1 MRYPFEPES
10 DGGVLTH
17 LNIAGY
23 RIEKRIGQGGMAKV
37 YLAIQES
44 LDRPVALK
52 VLSPAFGESPEFSER
67 FLNEGRILASLRHS
81 NIVTIYDIGVDA
93 GMHYISMEYVE
104 GMDLKT
110 RLREGILPSTAL
122 NYIETLASCLQ
133 VAHER
138 DIVHRDIKPAN
149 VLFRDDGTLLLTDF
163 GIAKKLGE
171 TSDLTIAGS
180 MMGTPTYL
188 SPEQAQ
194 AKPVDG
200 RSDIYSLG
208 IMLYEMLMGQKPYK
222 GDSDIDTAL
231 KHISEP
237 VPALADELRAF
248 QPLVNKM
255 MAKAPADRFSDVAEL
270 ISAIRAFRINEL
282 ELLSTLDGPHAG
294 PASLLAINP
303 PPPPAPA
310 PAKVSPAAAADDTQ
324 TEGSEFTP
332 TMVASAQSAPTP
344 FDDTVGW
351 GGLPASAP
359 RVDQDLDRVADTAIA
374 KEAKDAEEARDR
386 KRKLFPLFGR
396 VTVLTVLLTAGISW
410 WLTRLE
416 NPPTGGQGQG
426 QGQEGFGK
434 NVTETPQ
441 TVERS
446 TVQVPA
452 NEVRASTSPKAALTA
467 QPAATPADSPTPAR
481 EETAETARE
490 ETIGNLLDQAQTA
503 LANLRL
509 TKPRDDNAL
518 RYFQQVQEMDPEN
531 KQAEA
536 GYIRIA
542 DKYAEL
548 ARSQLNKRVYAKAT
562 AYIDTGLKIDPE
574 NPRLLAVQEQVAQ
587 AKTSARTPASTPAPQ
602 GKTYK
607 EDSPSE
613 LLGRI
618 KKLFD

>member
-1 MRYPFEPES
+1 M
-10 DGGVLTH
+10 
-17 LNIAGY
+17 NIAGY

-374 KEAKDAEEARDR
+374 K
-386 KRKLFPLFGR
+386 
-396 VTVLTVLLTAGISW
+396 
-410 WLTRLE
+410 
-416 NPPTGGQGQG
+416 
-426 QGQEGFGK
+426 
-434 NVTETPQ
+434 
-441 TVERS
+441 
-446 TVQVPA
+446 
-452 NEVRASTSPKAALTA
+452 
-467 QPAATPADSPTPAR
+467 
-481 EETAETARE
+481 
-490 ETIGNLLDQAQTA
+490 
-503 LANLRL
+503 
-509 TKPRDDNAL
+509 
-518 RYFQQVQEMDPEN
+518 
-531 KQAEA
+531 
-536 GYIRIA
+536 
-542 DKYAEL
+542 
-548 ARSQLNKRVYAKAT
+548 
-562 AYIDTGLKIDPE
+562 
-574 NPRLLAVQEQVAQ
+574 
-587 AKTSARTPASTPAPQ
+587 
-602 GKTYK
+602 
-607 EDSPSE
+607 
-613 LLGRI
+613 
-618 KKLFD
+618 

>member
-1 MRYPFEPES
+1 M
-10 DGGVLTH
+10 
-17 LNIAGY
+17 NIAGY

-410 WLTRLE
+410 WLTRPE